1 MLGVYLNNDMENT
14 TYRNKRKRKP
24 KFSRN
29 NNGNDVTNGSDRSNR
44 PSETNN
50 NNNDQKRPNKPNRS
64 NRPTGK
70 PGNNRRPMRSG
81 SGRKKSTLDPN
92 LLIRKASGAEVKEY
106 VSERIYDDMPISANL
121 KECLHKKGFKRPTE
135 IQDRTL
141 EDLMEGRDMLG
152 IAQTGTGKTG
162 AFLIPIIEK
171 LLNNRRKSYALV
183 VVPTRELATQVEEE
197 FTSMTKGLGMQSAV
211 FIGGTNINRD
221 IQNLRKPNNVIIGTP
236 GRLLDLSSRK
246 VLDFSRFN
254 TLVLDEFDR
263 MLDMGFIHDVKR
275 IIGAMQQRKQT
286 MLFSATLDRTQEAL
300 INDILDNPLTVK
312 VSQGDSTGD
321 NIDQDIIKVVN
332 GDDKFKVLLN
342 MVSDE
347 AYDKVLLFEETKHKA
362 SRLCKKLNSAG
373 ITSDQIHGN
382 KSQNARQNA
391 LNSFKQGKIKVL
403 VATDVAARGIDV
415 SDVTHVINYQVP
427 MTFDSY
433 IHRIGRTGRAGK
445 TGKAYTFVD

>member
-1 MLGVYLNNDMENT
+1 MENN
-14 TYRNKRKRKP
+14 TYKKKRKSKP
-24 KFSRN
+24 
-29 NNGNDVTNGSDRSNR
+29 TNGSNSSDRSNR
-44 PSETNN
+44 PAKANN
-50 NNNDQKRPNKPNRS
+50 NRNGNEQSGRAKRS
-64 NRPTGK
+64 FRPTGK
-70 PGNNRRPMRSG
+70 PVNNRRPARQA
-81 SGRKKSTLDPN
+81 SGRKKSTLDPT
-92 LLIRKASGAEVKEY
+92 LLISRANGTEVKEY
-106 VSERIYDDMPISANL
+106 ISERLYDDMPISANL

-135 IQDRTL
+135 IQDNTL
-141 EDLMEGRDMLG
+141 EALMDGRDMLG

-171 LLNNRRKSYALV
+171 LIHNKRKSYALV

-221 IQNLRKPNNVIIGTP
+221 IQNLRKPNNIIIGTP

-246 VLDFSRFN
+246 VLDFSRIN

-263 MLDMGFIHDVKR
+263 MLDMGFVHDVKR

-286 MLFSATLDRTQEAL
+286 MLFSATMDRTQEEL
-300 INDILDNPLTVK
+300 IGSILNNPLTVK
-312 VSQGDSTGD
+312 VSQGDGTGD
-321 NIDQDIIKVVN
+321 NIDQDIIRMSN

-342 MVSDE
+342 MVSEEDYE
-347 AYDKVLLFEETKHKA
+347 KVLLFEETKHKA

-373 ITSDQIHGN
+373 ISSDQIHGN
-382 KSQNARQNA
+382 KSQNARQRA
-391 LNSFKQGKIKVL
+391 LKSFKDGDIKVL

-415 SDVTHVINYQVP
+415 SDVTHVINYQIP

-445 TGKAYTFVD
+445 TGKAFTFID

>member
-29 NNGNDVTNGSDRSNR
+29 NNGDNVTNGSDRSNR

-50 NNNDQKRPNKPNRS
+50 NNGQKRPNKPNRS
-64 NRPTGK
+64 NSPTGK
-70 PGNNRRPMRSG
+70 PGNNRRPMRAG

-171 LLNNRRKSYALV
+171 LLHNKRKSYALV

-221 IQNLRKPNNVIIGTP
+221 LQNLRKPNNIIIGTP

-263 MLDMGFIHDVKR
+263 MLDMGFVHDVKR

-300 INDILDNPLTVK
+300 INDILDNPLKVK

-321 NIDQDIIKVVN
+321 NIDQDIIKVLN

-382 KSQNARQNA
+382 KSQNARQKA